1 MILDLHIA
9 KRYLKYRALAGNAHH
24 IHSPFVFQLMENV
37 FRDKRRY
44 YSYDAIERRRS
55 ELLRDNRM
63 VKTTELGAGSR
74 VQGPAER
81 RVSDIVKHAAK
92 PPKYGQLLHRLVNYL
107 DPENILELGTSL
119 GISTAYL
126 ASAHSK
132 SRVIT
137 LEGWP
142 EIAEMAR
149 DTFRKLR
156 LDNIKLITGNFD
168 DTLAP
173 VLQQLPS
180 LDVGFIDGNHRK
192 EPTLRYFFQCLAKVN
207 NDSVL
212 IFDDIHWAR
221 DMEEAW
227 EEIQAHAAVTLS
239 IDIFYM
245 GLVFFKKEIKE
256 KQHFVLKY

>member
-9 KRYLKYRALAGNAHH
+9 KQYLKYRTRRISRE
-24 IHSPFVFQLMENV
+24 IHSPFVFQLIENV

-44 YSYDAIERRRS
+44 YSYDAIERRRN

-63 VKTTELGAGSR
+63 VKVTELGAGSR

-81 RVSDIVKHAAK
+81 RVSDIVKLTAK
-92 PPKYGQLLHRLVNYL
+92 PVKYGQLLHRLAYYL
-107 DPENILELGTSL
+107 DPKNILELGTSL

-132 SRVIT
+132 SQVIT

-142 EIAEMAR
+142 EISEMAK

-156 LDNIKLITGNFD
+156 LDNVKLVTGNFD

-173 VLQQLPS
+173 VLQQLPV
-180 LDVGFIDGNHRK
+180 LDLGFIDGNHRK
-192 EPTLRYFFQCLAKVN
+192 EPTLRYFSQCLTKIN
-207 NDSVL
+207 NESLL

-227 EEIQAHAAVTLS
+227 EEIKAHPAVTLS
-239 IDIFYM
+239 IDIFFM
-245 GLVFFKKEIKE
+245 GMVFFKKEIKE